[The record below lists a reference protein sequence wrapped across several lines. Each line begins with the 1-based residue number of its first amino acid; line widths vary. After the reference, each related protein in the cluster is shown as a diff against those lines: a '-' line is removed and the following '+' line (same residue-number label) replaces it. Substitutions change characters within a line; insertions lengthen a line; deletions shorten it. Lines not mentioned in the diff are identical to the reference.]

1 MHKPSSSAPLKRP
14 IQAKHLIL
22 LSLGGAIG
30 TGLFLGSGEVIHQA
44 GALGAILAYI
54 FGASVTYA
62 VMMCLGELAAYMP
75 VSNAF
80 GAYATRLIGPAT
92 GYMIAWVY
100 WLTWSLTLGVDFT
113 AAAILLNELLPEMP
127 VWLGVMLF
135 TGVVLLLNLYSTRLF
150 AESEF
155 YLSLVKVATV
165 VLFIVLGLLV
175 LFHFISVTPAVP
187 YPDYYINNFSKEN
200 LFPYGIKG
208 LFNTML
214 LVSFS
219 FTGTELIAVAA
230 GEAQNPKESVPKAI
244 KATFW
249 RLLIM
254 FIGTITLIAFLFPQG
269 QLGLASAEAVSS
281 SPFVLLLGQL
291 KVPYAE
297 NGIRLVIIVALLSSA
312 SAGLYGGSRMLWAIS
327 EEHGLPQWVGK
338 VNQRGI
344 PVSTVIITILGG
356 LPGLFLK
363 YFSMDKVL
371 TTIIDI
377 SAFTMIVVWA
387 SVCIAQFNFRRRFLL
402 ENKSLDSLPYRSP
415 FYPYLSIIG
424 CLGLFI
430 TAFSML
436 MAPSRLISFALCLL
450 FILGCYLRYYQKTAK
465 AK

>member
-1 MHKPSSSAPLKRP
+1 MRS
-14 IQAKHLIL
+14 
-22 LSLGGAIG
+22 IG
-30 TGLFLGSGEVIHQA
+30 QLTTCI
-44 GALGAILAYI
+44 
-54 FGASVTYA
+54 
-62 VMMCLGELAAYMP
+62 P

-92 GYMIAWVY
+92 GYVIAWVY

-230 GEAQNPKESVPKAI
+230 GEAQNPESA
-244 KATFW
+244 
-249 RLLIM
+249 
-254 FIGTITLIAFLFPQG
+254 
-269 QLGLASAEAVSS
+269 
-281 SPFVLLLGQL
+281 
-291 KVPYAE
+291 
-297 NGIRLVIIVALLSSA
+297 
-312 SAGLYGGSRMLWAIS
+312 
-327 EEHGLPQWVGK
+327 
-338 VNQRGI
+338 
-344 PVSTVIITILGG
+344 
-356 LPGLFLK
+356 
-363 YFSMDKVL
+363 
-371 TTIIDI
+371 
-377 SAFTMIVVWA
+377 
-387 SVCIAQFNFRRRFLL
+387 
-402 ENKSLDSLPYRSP
+402 
-415 FYPYLSIIG
+415 
-424 CLGLFI
+424 
-430 TAFSML
+430 
-436 MAPSRLISFALCLL
+436 
-450 FILGCYLRYYQKTAK
+450 
-465 AK
+465 

>member
-1 MHKPSSSAPLKRP
+1 
-14 IQAKHLIL
+14 
-22 LSLGGAIG
+22 
-30 TGLFLGSGEVIHQA
+30 
-44 GALGAILAYI
+44 
-54 FGASVTYA
+54 
-62 VMMCLGELAAYMP
+62 
-75 VSNAF
+75 
-80 GAYATRLIGPAT
+80 
-92 GYMIAWVY
+92 
-100 WLTWSLTLGVDFT
+100 
-113 AAAILLNELLPEMP
+113 
-127 VWLGVMLF
+127 
-135 TGVVLLLNLYSTRLF
+135 
-150 AESEF
+150 
-155 YLSLVKVATV
+155 
-165 VLFIVLGLLV
+165 
-175 LFHFISVTPAVP
+175 HFISVTPAVP

-200 LFPYGIKG
+200 LFPYGVKG

-254 FIGTITLIAFLFPQG
+254 FIGTITLIAFLFPPG
-269 QLGLASAEAVSS
+269 QLGLASPEAVSS